1 MAAMTK
7 DTVQAGVGVE
17 WGYGKAIC
25 LHPKAEGSEKD
36 TELPW
41 ELSILL

>member
-1 MAAMTK
+1 MTK
-7 DTVQAGVGVE
+7 DTVQVGVGVE
-17 WGYGKAIC
+17 WGYGKTTC
-25 LHPKAEGSEKD
+25 LHPKAKGSEKD